1 MTSALYLLIFLL
13 AGSLGGILLGLL
25 GVGMALVAAP
35 ALIIGLPHLGLP
47 AEDTPLVALATTLGV
62 VALGS
67 ATSVMTHAR
76 LGNVDR
82 RLFLS
87 LAPMAVAGM
96 AVGSLLAIKLIPT
109 EALRWL
115 LCFIELFIAW
125 RMLRPTRK
133 ASPPAAPVDEA
144 KTPDFSVSFLT
155 GLAGSLI
162 GAGGGVF
169 LVPWLSGRGRPMPKA
184 VGSSTAIG
192 LPVVLVG
199 MLFYGF
205 QQAPQSLVDMPG
217 PHWGYIYIPAT
228 IGLGIGSLA
237 GAPLGAWLSSRID
250 SAKLKRIFGLV
261 LIVLAA
267 NVAFN

>member
-1 MTSALYLLIFLL
+1 MTSVLYLLLFLL
-13 AGSLGGILLGLL
+13 AGSFGGMLLGLL

-35 ALIIGLPHLGLP
+35 ALIVGLPHLGLP
-47 AEDTPLVALATTLGV
+47 PEDTPLVALATTLGV

-67 ATSVMTHAR
+67 ATSAMTHAR

-82 RLFLS
+82 RLFIS
-87 LAPMAVAGM
+87 LAPTAVVGM
-96 AVGSLLAIKLIPT
+96 AAGSLLAIRVIPT
-109 EALRWL
+109 DALRWL

-125 RMLRPTRK
+125 RMLRPNRR
-133 ASPPAAPVDEA
+133 AAPAAAPNYEVSTADR
-144 KTPDFSVSFLT
+144 SISFLT

-205 QQAPQSLVDMPG
+205 QAPPQSLVDMPG
-217 PHWGYIYIPAT
+217 PHWGFIYIPAT
-228 IGLGIGSLA
+228 VGLGIGSIV
-237 GAPLGAWLSSRID
+237 GAPLGAWLANRTD
-250 SAKLKRIFGLV
+250 SAKLKRVFGLV

-267 NVAFN
+267 NVAFS